1 MRPSPKTQKRRTLV
15 KLLVNTM
22 NQYEDGTTFDNL
34 ADGVADVIMDTIFLE
49 ADNAE
54 LFWDQYYSLI
64 NNNKLLKKKNH
75 YLKKK
80 NKRFKELH
88 RRLQEQCLDLR
99 ERLHQ

>member
-1 MRPSPKTQKRRTLV
+1 MRPSQKTQKRRTLV

-34 ADGVADVIMDTIFLE
+34 ADGMADVIMDTIFLE